1 MPKKIQQNQI
11 LSKLKLNIDSELK
24 QFAKEY
30 KRESDKGERDKH
42 YNPDDALDE
51 LKIYHKKKIIKH
63 FDESTKKMLCGST
76 LSSMLKK
83 FGKRGRKDI
92 LEAVKEIQDEELEKS
107 VKKAVDKISKFEK
120 EVDKAIEGIAKE
132 VESYKTEKDSKSFF
146 EKYRTVILKAGAVAI
161 AAGAAFFVAAAMV
174 GIAASAGIVLPGLG
188 LLAGASVIAGGLGM
202 MGGGVSLI
210 TGVAASV
217 AGLSAVA
224 VQSVMTPNEFK
235 DIASEKAEILKS
247 FANVAIEKVKELGA
261 EKGQGR

>member
-30 KRESDKGERDKH
+30 KRESDKGERGKH
-42 YNPDDALDE
+42 YNLDEALDE
-51 LKIYHKKKIIKH
+51 LKKDHKKKIIKH
-63 FDESTKKMLCGST
+63 FDEATKKVLCGST

-83 FGKRGRKDI
+83 FGKGGRKDI

-120 EVDKAIEGIAKE
+120 EVDKAFEDIAE
-132 VESYKTEKDSKSFF
+132 TVNEYKQKGSF
-146 EKYRTVILKAGAVAI
+146 EKHETSILKAGAIAI
-161 AAGAAFFVAAAMV
+161 AAGAAFFVAAAVV
-174 GIAASAGIVLPGLG
+174 GIAASVGIVLPGLG
-188 LLAGASVIAGGLGM
+188 LLAGASVITGGLGM
-202 MGGGVSLI
+202 MGGEVSLI

-235 DIASEKAEILKS
+235 DIASEKAETLKS
-247 FANVAIEKVKELGA
+247 LTNTMIEKAKEPGV